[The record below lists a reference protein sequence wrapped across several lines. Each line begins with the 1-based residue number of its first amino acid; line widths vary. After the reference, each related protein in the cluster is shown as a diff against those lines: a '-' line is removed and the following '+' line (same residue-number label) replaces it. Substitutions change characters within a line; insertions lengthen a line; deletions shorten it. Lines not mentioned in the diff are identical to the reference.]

1 MLFFEASYVTN
12 LNLSKIF
19 YVLVKEILDKNLG
32 IPNPKRKKNNIK
44 YAKIKKGF
52 NNSLY
57 KFISK

>member
-1 MLFFEASYVTN
+1 MLFYEASYVKN
-12 LNLSKIF
+12 LNISEIF
-19 YVLVKEILDKNLG
+19 EALVKEILYKNFG

-44 YAKIKKGF
+44 YIEIKKGF